1 MNQRLEAFLSGQ
13 QVKYQVVTHGGAVTA
28 QEQAAAL
35 HTSGWSMAK
44 VLIVKERDGYVMAVL
59 PACCVLDLNR
69 LKGFIG
75 HGPVRLAT
83 VEEIHGAVPDC
94 APGAIPPFGGLWGL
108 RTFVD
113 RALLNTREITIPA
126 GDPATAIRITASEFR
141 RLAAARVGD
150 FAVPET
156 LLSTPSTGD

>member
-1 MNQRLEAFLSGQ
+1 MIQRLEVFLSERQ
-13 QVKYQVVTHGGAVTA
+13 AKFQVVTHAGAVTA
-28 QEQAAAL
+28 QEQAAVS
-35 HTSGWSMAK
+35 HTSGWSVAK

-69 LKGFIG
+69 LKGLVG
-75 HGPVRLAT
+75 HAPVRLAT
-83 VEEIHGAVPDC
+83 VEEIHHAVPDC

-113 RALLNTREITIPA
+113 RTLLNVRDITMPA
-126 GDPATAIRITASEFR
+126 GDPATAIRMPASELQ
-141 RLAAARVGD
+141 RLAEARLGD

-156 LLSTPSTGD
+156 RA